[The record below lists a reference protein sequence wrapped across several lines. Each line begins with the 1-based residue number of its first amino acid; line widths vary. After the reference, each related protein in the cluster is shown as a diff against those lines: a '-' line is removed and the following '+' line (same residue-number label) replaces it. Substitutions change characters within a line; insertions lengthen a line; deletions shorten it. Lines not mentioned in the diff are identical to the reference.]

1 MSMSMWA
8 STSAEE
14 SNPAWLSTQ
23 LGFISPSKPCLR
35 LYIACSAS
43 SKPFLRLYMLAVHR
57 RSLFCDY
64 TSFAV
69 HRRSL
74 FCDYT
79 SLAVHRRSLFCDYT
93 SLAVHRRSLVFDYT
107 RLQCIV
113 EALFA
118 TIHACSAS
126 SKPCLRLYTFAL
138 HRRSLFCDYNII
150 AVHRRSLFCDYNVH
164 SYPVGNGAFASIFC
178 YGCSSHR
185 ESIMNP
191 SCGISSSSASPQK
204 LFCGLA
210 SPSSML
216 CEVTINPKTEC
227 SVIGEST
234 SVFGEMYVRF
244 IFSIYKNHF
253 TNTLRPF
260 MI

>member
-14 SNPAWLSTQ
+14 SNPAWLATQ

-35 LYIACSAS
+35 LYIVCSASSKPLLRLYIACSAS
-43 SKPFLRLYMLAVHR
+43 SKPCFRLYTLAVHCRSLVCDYTLLAVHR
-57 RSLFCDY
+57 RSFFCDY
-64 TSFAV
+64 TSFAVHRRSLIFDYTLLAV

-93 SLAVHRRSLVFDYT
+93 SLAVL
-107 RLQCIV
+107 
-113 EALFA
+113 
-118 TIHACSAS
+118 
-126 SKPCLRLYTFAL
+126 
-138 HRRSLFCDYNII
+138 
-150 AVHRRSLFCDYNVH
+150 RRSLFCDYNVH
-164 SYPVGNGAFASIFC
+164 SYPVENGAFASIFC

-185 ESIMNP
+185 ESITKP
-191 SCGISSSSASPQK
+191 SCSISSSSASPQK

-244 IFSIYKNHF
+244 IFSIYKNYF

>member
-14 SNPAWLSTQ
+14 SNPAWLATQ
-23 LGFISPSKPCLR
+23 LGFISPSKPLLR
-35 LYIACSAS
+35 LYL
-43 SKPFLRLYMLAVHR
+43 KEYR
-57 RSLFCDY
+57 RQ
-64 TSFAV
+64 
-69 HRRSL
+69 
-74 FCDYT
+74 
-79 SLAVHRRSLFCDYT
+79 
-93 SLAVHRRSLVFDYT
+93 SLV
-107 RLQCIV
+107 
-113 EALFA
+113 
-118 TIHACSAS
+118 
-126 SKPCLRLYTFAL
+126 
-138 HRRSLFCDYNII
+138 
-150 AVHRRSLFCDYNVH
+150 CDYNVH

-185 ESIMNP
+185 ESITKP
-191 SCGISSSSASPQK
+191 SCSISSSSASPQK

-244 IFSIYKNHF
+244 IFSIYKNYF

>member
-1 MSMSMWA
+1 MTTLPLFRFLDVRCSNIVGKALFSTIHACSA
-8 STSAEE
+8 S
-14 SNPAWLSTQ
+14 
-23 LGFISPSKPCLR
+23 SKPCFR

-43 SKPFLRLYMLAVHR
+43 SKPLLRLYIVCSASSKPLLRLYTLEVHR

-64 TSFAV
+64 NLKEYCQ
-69 HRRSL
+69 RSL
-74 FCDYT
+74 F
-79 SLAVHRRSLFCDYT
+79 
-93 SLAVHRRSLVFDYT
+93 FDYT
-107 RLQCIV
+107 LKEYR
-113 EALFA
+113 
-118 TIHACSAS
+118 
-126 SKPCLRLYTFAL
+126 
-138 HRRSLFCDYNII
+138 
-150 AVHRRSLFCDYNVH
+150 RRSLFCDYNVH

-191 SCGISSSSASPQK
+191 SCSISSSSASPQK

-244 IFSIYKNHF
+244 IFSIYKNYF